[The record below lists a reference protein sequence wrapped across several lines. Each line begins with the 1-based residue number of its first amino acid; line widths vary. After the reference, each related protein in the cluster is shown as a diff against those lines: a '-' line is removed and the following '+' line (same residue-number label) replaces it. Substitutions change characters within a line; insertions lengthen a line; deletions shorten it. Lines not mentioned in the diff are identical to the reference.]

1 MHFDGKY
8 SFEAEVVDKAE
19 KQLSWFKISNFLKKI
34 RNASRQQSEEYNF
47 RHFELLSMENGYE
60 IVLGSGKDFFL
71 PLLMSSACTK
81 HMALDG
87 MQDGYNSVCTAYRY
101 CIYCA

>member
-19 KQLSWFKISNFLKKI
+19 KQPSWFKISNFLKKI

-71 PLLMSSACTK
+71 PLLMSSACISEF
-81 HMALDG
+81 D
-87 MQDGYNSVCTAYRY
+87 SVCLHVYLSTYLSVQ
-101 CIYCA
+101 